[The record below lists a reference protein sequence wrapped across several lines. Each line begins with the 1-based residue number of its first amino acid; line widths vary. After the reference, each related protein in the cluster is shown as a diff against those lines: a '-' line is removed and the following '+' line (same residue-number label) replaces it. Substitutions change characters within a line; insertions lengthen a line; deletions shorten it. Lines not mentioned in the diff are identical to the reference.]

1 MPNAVTHILIPII
14 LVDLIRDYR
23 LKDKN
28 YITTNHL
35 LIAGIAGM
43 LPDID
48 VAFGLV
54 LTFINGSSP
63 MIFHRLI
70 THSLLIPALLLI
82 MAMTAHYTKRLE
94 TYKIL
99 LMLTIGITIHL
110 ILDFLLIGS
119 IMPLYP
125 FSTKEIG
132 LNLTT
137 GNTAGVLML
146 ALDTIILLAWLIH
159 EQLKHRIID
168 YI

>member
-14 LVDLIRDYR
+14 LVDLIRDYK

-28 YITTNHL
+28 YLTTNHL

-48 VAFGLV
+48 VAFGLL
-54 LTFINGSSP
+54 LTFINDSSP

-70 THSLLIPALLLI
+70 THSLIIPALLLI
-82 MAMTAHYTKRLE
+82 ATIVAHYMKRHD
-94 TYKIL
+94 TYKVT
-99 LMLTIGITIHL
+99 LMITIGYTIHL
-110 ILDFLLIGS
+110 ILDFLLIGTL
-119 IMPLYP
+119 MPFYP
-125 FSTKEIG
+125 FSTIEIG
-132 LNLTT
+132 LNITT
-137 GNTAGVLML
+137 GQTAGVLML

-159 EQLKHRIID
+159 EQLRHRIID